1 MGFFF
6 YFVLKFKILEFVSCA
21 AMEKRSNIWFCAGN
35 LELFV
40 VCWKGIG
47 DVIML

>member
-1 MGFFF
+1 MVFFF
-6 YFVLKFKILEFVSCA
+6 YFVLKFKILSFVSCA
-21 AMEKRSNIWFCAGN
+21 VIEKRSNIWFCAGN

-40 VCWKGIG
+40 LCLKGIN